1 MAMRT
6 ASPWWASLLFGA
18 GLVSLF
24 LGERILGHTS
34 SARLL
39 FTGLGVVLV
48 VGITALRVW
57 AMLGSQAARRK
68 VERALLFCHLGAAL
82 GLLLYALT
90 TDAGMKAIGQGGLT
104 GKALEHY
111 HGAMTV
117 LWLIAMAAS
126 IIPLFMIEISLGT
139 SRREAFDVSRGAKK
153 DAELE
158 GVEYFRVREIGWSG
172 LTVALAMA
180 LTMVTCRVAEEKN
193 VSKDVSYF
201 KTSEPGLS
209 TINITKSL
217 SEPLK
222 VLLFFPSPNGV
233 KDEVMT
239 YFQSLRAAAG
249 KVEIEQYDRYVSA
262 ELAAKYKVNKDGVI
276 VMIRGDKHKTLE
288 VDTNFAAARKSRRN
302 STLRNLDRE
311 VNSRLLDLVRDRRK
325 AYLTIGHGEVND
337 PNSIDPA
344 LKDKVRAR
352 QLQVF
357 RKRLADLGYDAKN
370 LGLIDLAREVPSDAT
385 MVIVLGPTQPLQDAE
400 LGALDRYLAKGGHLM
415 IALDPQGEA
424 TLGSL
429 EGRLGV
435 RFDRGSLTDDRSF
448 LPQRGNLS
456 DRRVALT
463 TQFSSHASTTALS
476 RSIESGLVLVDSGAL
491 LDVPFAADLT
501 KDAANSPHK
510 TFTIRSMET
519 AWLDRNNNF
528 QLDDKAAADASGAAA
543 PGEKRDRYNIAAA
556 VEGPKLKDAGGKE
569 QDGFRAL
576 VFADVDLF
584 ADAIAQ
590 VGLGQRALV
599 MIGGQLFDDSVRW
612 LGREEVYTGETISE
626 DDQPIKHSRSQDNV
640 WFILIIVGL
649 PLGVLGGGLFATLA
663 RRRRKAPAKATAG
676 KPGTPGTSGTSEVK

>member
-6 ASPWWASLLFGA
+6 ASPWWASLLFGI
-18 GLVSLF
+18 GLLSLF

-34 SARLL
+34 SARML
-39 FTGLGVVLV
+39 FTGLGVVLI
-48 VGITALRVW
+48 VGVTALRVW
-57 AMLGSQAARRK
+57 AMLGSQGARRK
-68 VERALLFCHLGAAL
+68 VERALLFCHLGAAV

-90 TDAGMKAIGQGGLT
+90 TDTGMKAIGQGGLV
-104 GKALEHY
+104 GKPLEHY

-126 IIPLFMIEISLGT
+126 LIPLFMIEASLGAA
-139 SRREAFDVSRGAKK
+139 RRERFDVSRTGAK

-158 GVEYFRVREIGWSG
+158 GVEFFRVREIGWSG
-172 LTVALAMA
+172 LTVALALA
-180 LTMVTCRVAEEKN
+180 LSMVTCRIAEEKN

-201 KTSEPGLS
+201 KTSEPGRS
-209 TINITKSL
+209 TINIAKSL
-217 SEPLK
+217 SSPLK

-233 KDEVMT
+233 KDEVQT
-239 YFQSLRAAAG
+239 YFQSLKAAAG
-249 KVEIEQYDRYVSA
+249 KVEIEEYDRYVSA
-262 ELAAKYKVNKDGVI
+262 ELAEKYKVNKDGVI

-302 STLRNLDRE
+302 NTLRNLDRE

-337 PNSIDPA
+337 PTSIDPS
-344 LKDKVRAR
+344 LKDKVRNR

-357 RKRLADLGYDAKN
+357 RKRLADLGYDTKN
-370 LGLIDLAREVPSDAT
+370 LGMIDLARDVPADAT
-385 MVIVLGPTQPLQDAE
+385 MVIVLGPTQPLQEAE
-400 LGALDRYLAKGGHLM
+400 LSALDRYLAKGGHLM
-415 IALDPQGEA
+415 VALDPQGEA

-456 DRRVALT
+456 DRRVAMT

-491 LDVPFAADLT
+491 LDAPFSAELT
-501 KDAANSPHK
+501 KDPEQSPHK

-519 AWLDRNNNF
+519 AWLDRNANF
-528 QLDDKAAADASGAAA
+528 QLDDKPGAVGPDGA
-543 PGEKRDRYNIAAA
+543 PLVEKRDRYNIAAA
-556 VEGPKLKDAGGKE
+556 VEGPKLKEASGKE
-569 QDGFRAL
+569 EDGFRAL

-590 VGLGQRALV
+590 VGMGQRALV

-649 PLGVLGGGLFATLA
+649 PLGVLGGGLFATLG
-663 RRRRKAPAKATAG
+663 RRRKKPAPGAVAAKA
-676 KPGTPGTSGTSEVK
+676 EVK